1 MISIKQ
7 ELQRV
12 AWNQLHFRQF
22 YFEGTV
28 MQIENAL
35 INSRLPGPKVS

>member
-12 AWNQLHFRQF
+12 PWNQLHFRQF
-22 YFEGTV
+22 FFEGTV

-35 INSRLPGPKVS
+35 INGRLPGSEVS